1 MCSRFHRDEDA
12 TTTVGTNVVLG
23 AARFGHGK
31 SELGWRSGR
40 VQFWRNAS
48 IGGHGLP
55 DRSGLGQQGAGAANG
70 ENKHAND
77 VQVRRRR
84 WRERGVFRLIIFLC
98 WLAEAEGHQICAR
111 PQERIVSVHGVK
123 GKCACGCGFRRARA
137 VSEQV
142 RLHKYLRRLW
152 VGWPGKCVYCVSDKK
167 KYCKSLH

>member
-55 DRSGLGQQGAGAANG
+55 DRSGLSQQGAGAANG

-77 VQVRRRR
+77 VQNRQLGR
-84 WRERGVFRLIIFLC
+84 
-98 WLAEAEGHQICAR
+98 Q
-111 PQERIVSVHGVK
+111 PD
-123 GKCACGCGFRRARA
+123 ACGH
-137 VSEQV
+137 SEQRNTPDV
-142 RLHKYLRRLW
+142 LQTDDQPEARYD
-152 VGWPGKCVYCVSDKK
+152 GESCPDNGTPGAHREPGIDYGVATADAHDVPRSGPG
-167 KYCKSLH
+167 